1 MIDKNSE
8 QYQNFEEL
16 WEGKTPKGV
25 NINKKNSFRSR
36 MKNTCHQEGLEF
48 SKLNSFLV
56 HSGLSKK
63 LDEDTVVKNDIKV
76 SNPPRRHLRNF

>member
-8 QYQNFEEL
+8 QYLKFEEL

-36 MKNTCHQEGLEF
+36 MKNSCHQEGLEF

-56 HSGLSKK
+56 YSGLSKK
-63 LDEDTVVKNDIKV
+63 LDDDTIIKKDIKV

>member
-8 QYQNFEEL
+8 QYLKFEEL

-36 MKNTCHQEGLEF
+36 MKNSCHQEGLDF

-56 HSGLSKK
+56 YSGLSKK
-63 LDEDTVVKNDIKV
+63 LDDDTIIKNDIKV

>member
-8 QYQNFEEL
+8 QYLKFEEL

-25 NINKKNSFRSR
+25 NINKKYSFRSR
-36 MKNTCHQEGLEF
+36 MKNSCHQEGLEF

-56 HSGLSKK
+56 YSGLSKK
-63 LDEDTVVKNDIKV
+63 LDDDTIIKNDIKV

>member
-8 QYQNFEEL
+8 QYLKFEEL

-36 MKNTCHQEGLEF
+36 MKNSCHQEGLEF
-48 SKLNSFLV
+48 SRLNSFLV
-56 HSGLSKK
+56 YSGLSKK
-63 LDEDTVVKNDIKV
+63 LDDDTIIKNDIKV

>member
-25 NINKKNSFRSR
+25 NINKRNSFRSR

-56 HSGLSKK
+56 YSGLSKK
-63 LDEDTVVKNDIKV
+63 FDEDTVMKNDIKV

>member
-8 QYQNFEEL
+8 QYLKFEEL

-36 MKNTCHQEGLEF
+36 MKNSCHQEGLEF

-56 HSGLSKK
+56 FSGLSKK
-63 LDEDTVVKNDIKV
+63 LDDDTIIKNDIKV

>member
-25 NINKKNSFRSR
+25 NINKRNSFRSR

-56 HSGLSKK
+56 YSGLSKK
-63 LDEDTVVKNDIKV
+63 LDENTVVKNDIKV

>member
-8 QYQNFEEL
+8 QYLNFEEL

-36 MKNTCHQEGLEF
+36 MKNSCHQEGLEF

-56 HSGLSKK
+56 YSGLSKK
-63 LDEDTVVKNDIKV
+63 LDEDTIIKNDIKV
-76 SNPPRRHLRNF
+76 TNPPRRHLRNF

>member
-8 QYQNFEEL
+8 QYLKFEEL
-16 WEGKTPKGV
+16 WEGNTPKGV

-36 MKNTCHQEGLEF
+36 MKNSCHQEGLEF

-56 HSGLSKK
+56 YSGLSKK
-63 LDEDTVVKNDIKV
+63 LDEDTTVKNDIKV

>member
-8 QYQNFEEL
+8 QYLNFEEL

-36 MKNTCHQEGLEF
+36 MKNSCHQEGLEF

-56 HSGLSKK
+56 YSGLSKK
-63 LDEDTVVKNDIKV
+63 LDDDTIKVNDIKV

>member
-8 QYQNFEEL
+8 QYLKFEEL
-16 WEGKTPKGV
+16 WEGKTPKGL

-36 MKNTCHQEGLEF
+36 MKNSCHQEGLEF

-56 HSGLSKK
+56 YSGLSKK
-63 LDEDTVVKNDIKV
+63 LDEDTIIKNDIKV

>member
-1 MIDKNSE
+1 MIDKNSK
-8 QYQNFEEL
+8 QFQIFEEL

-63 LDEDTVVKNDIKV
+63 
-76 SNPPRRHLRNF
+76 

>member
-25 NINKKNSFRSR
+25 NINKRNSFRSR

-56 HSGLSKK
+56 YSGLSKK
-63 LDEDTVVKNDIKV
+63 LDEDTIVKNDIKV

>member
-1 MIDKNSE
+1 MIDKNSK

-63 LDEDTVVKNDIKV
+63 LDENTIVKNDIKV

>member
-8 QYQNFEEL
+8 QYLNFEEL

-36 MKNTCHQEGLEF
+36 MKNSCHQEGLEF

-56 HSGLSKK
+56 YSGLSKK
-63 LDEDTVVKNDIKV
+63 LDDDAIIKNDIKV

>member
-8 QYQNFEEL
+8 QYLKFEEL

-36 MKNTCHQEGLEF
+36 MKNSCHQEGLEF

-56 HSGLSKK
+56 YSGLSKK
-63 LDEDTVVKNDIKV
+63 LDDDTIIKNDVKV

>member
-8 QYQNFEEL
+8 QYLKFEEL

-36 MKNTCHQEGLEF
+36 MKNSCHQEGLEF

-56 HSGLSKK
+56 YSGLSKK
-63 LDEDTVVKNDIKV
+63 LDDDTVIKNDIKV

>member
-8 QYQNFEEL
+8 QYLKFEEL

-36 MKNTCHQEGLEF
+36 MKNSCHQEGLEF

-63 LDEDTVVKNDIKV
+63 LDDDTIIKNDIKV

>member
-1 MIDKNSE
+1 MIDKNSA
-8 QYQNFEEL
+8 QYLKFEEL

-36 MKNTCHQEGLEF
+36 MKNSCHQEGLEF

-56 HSGLSKK
+56 YSGLSKK
-63 LDEDTVVKNDIKV
+63 LDDDTIIKNDIKV

>member
-8 QYQNFEEL
+8 QYLKFEEL

-36 MKNTCHQEGLEF
+36 MKNSCHQEGLEF

-56 HSGLSKK
+56 YSGLSKK
-63 LDEDTVVKNDIKV
+63 LDDDTIVKNDIRV

>member
-8 QYQNFEEL
+8 QYQSFEEL

-25 NINKKNSFRSR
+25 NINKRNSFRSR

-56 HSGLSKK
+56 YSGLSKK
-63 LDEDTVVKNDIKV
+63 FL
-76 SNPPRRHLRNF
+76 NFVFTNQLISKR

>member
-8 QYQNFEEL
+8 QYLKFEEL
-16 WEGKTPKGV
+16 WDGKTPKGV
-25 NINKKNSFRSR
+25 NINKKNSFRSK
-36 MKNTCHQEGLEF
+36 MKNSCHQEGLEF

-56 HSGLSKK
+56 YSGLSKK
-63 LDEDTVVKNDIKV
+63 LDDDIIIKNDIKV

>member
-8 QYQNFEEL
+8 QYLKFEEL

-25 NINKKNSFRSR
+25 NINKKNSFRSK
-36 MKNTCHQEGLEF
+36 MKNSCHQEGLEF

-56 HSGLSKK
+56 YSGLSKK
-63 LDEDTVVKNDIKV
+63 LDDDTIIKNDIKV

>member
-8 QYQNFEEL
+8 QYLKFEEL

-36 MKNTCHQEGLEF
+36 MKNSCHQEGLEF

-56 HSGLSKK
+56 YSGLSKK
-63 LDEDTVVKNDIKV
+63 LDDDTIIKNDIKV

>member
-8 QYQNFEEL
+8 QYLKFEEL
-16 WEGKTPKGV
+16 WEGKTPKGL
-25 NINKKNSFRSR
+25 NINKKNSFRSK
-36 MKNTCHQEGLEF
+36 MKNSCHQEGLEF

-56 HSGLSKK
+56 YSGLSKK
-63 LDEDTVVKNDIKV
+63 LDDDTTIKNDIKV

>member
-1 MIDKNSE
+1 MIDKKSE
-8 QYQNFEEL
+8 QYLKFEEL
-16 WEGKTPKGV
+16 WDGKTPKGV

-36 MKNTCHQEGLEF
+36 MKNSCHQEGLEF

-56 HSGLSKK
+56 YSGLSKK
-63 LDEDTVVKNDIKV
+63 LDDDTIIKNDIKV

>member
-25 NINKKNSFRSR
+25 NINKRNSFRSR

-56 HSGLSKK
+56 YSGLSKK
-63 LDEDTVVKNDIKV
+63 LDEDTIIKNDIKV
-76 SNPPRRHLRNF
+76 TNPPRRHLRKF